1 MEQEWDGSL
10 TEFIVFLFSSQPKA
24 PKSIQLSW
32 QDIIGPSESFHDDL
46 FQCLL
51 EIWTLGMKS
60 LFAGPD
66 GVVNL
71 DYLNAENVQLIEAYL
86 NSIGFTIY
94 YQRTPHDH
102 SETSGRWPPP
112 DGPLDRLNVRVLRLN
127 TPTALYEISF
137 DFL

>member
-1 MEQEWDGSL
+1 MEEDWNGSL
-10 TEFIVFLFSSQPKA
+10 TDFIVFLFSSQPKPA
-24 PKSIQLSW
+24 KSIQLSW
-32 QDIIGPSESFHDDL
+32 QEIIGPCESFHDEL

-60 LFAGPD
+60 LFADPN

-71 DYLNAENVQLIEAYL
+71 DYLTPQNVSLIEEYL
-86 NSIGFTIY
+86 NSIGFTLY
-94 YQRTPHDH
+94 YQRTPHDK
-102 SETSGRWPPP
+102 SEPAGRWPPP

-137 DFL
+137 DFI